1 MGLFDRFKGK
11 AKDAG
16 KAAVKLNNKD
26 LVEAL
31 TGALALIVMSDGTA
45 NDKEI
50 SKVKGL
56 LRTNKNVADYATE
69 VERMFEKFIERLQAG
84 YRTGRQEILREI
96 SQVKGNKFDAESVLL
111 NAIEVA
117 EACGDEP
124 TEENPNQ
131 EKISPDEEKALEA
144 IATALDLRL
153 EDHL

>member
-11 AKDAG
+11 AKDTA

-31 TGALALIVMSDGTA
+31 TGALALVVMSDGTA
-45 NDKEI
+45 AADEV

-56 LRTNKNVADYATE
+56 LRTNKNVADYASE

-84 YRTGRQEILREI
+84 YRPARQEILREI
-96 SQVKGNKFDAESVLL
+96 SQVKANKFDAESVLL

-117 EACGDEP
+117 EACSDAP
-124 TEENPNQ
+124 TEENPNP
-131 EKISPDEEKALEA
+131 EKISADEEKALDA
-144 IATALDLRL
+144 IAKALDLSL
-153 EDHL
+153 EDYL

>member
-11 AKDAG
+11 AKDAT

-31 TGALALIVMSDGTA
+31 TGALALVVMADGSASD
-45 NDKEI
+45 DEI
-50 SKVKGL
+50 TKVKGL
-56 LRTNKNVADYATE
+56 LRTNKNVADYASE
-69 VERMFEKFIERLQAG
+69 VERMFDDFIVRLKAG
-84 YRTGRQEILREI
+84 FRTGRQEILREI
-96 SQVKGNKFDAESVLL
+96 SQVKGNRFDAEAVLL

-124 TEENPNQ
+124 TEANPNP
-131 EKISPDEEKALEA
+131 ELISPEEEKALAE
-144 IATALDLRL
+144 IAKVLDLRL

>member
-1 MGLFDRFKGK
+1 MGFFDRLKGG
-11 AKDAG
+11 AKDTA

-31 TGALALIVMSDGTA
+31 TGALALIVMSDGDA
-45 NDKEI
+45 KDKEI
-50 SKVKGL
+50 EKVKGL
-56 LRTNKNVADYATE
+56 LRTNKNVSDYATE
-69 VERMFEKFIERLQAG
+69 VERMFEAFITRLKAG

-124 TEENPNQ
+124 TEENPNP
-131 EKISPDEEKALEA
+131 EKISADELKALEA
-144 IATALDLRL
+144 IAAALDLRL